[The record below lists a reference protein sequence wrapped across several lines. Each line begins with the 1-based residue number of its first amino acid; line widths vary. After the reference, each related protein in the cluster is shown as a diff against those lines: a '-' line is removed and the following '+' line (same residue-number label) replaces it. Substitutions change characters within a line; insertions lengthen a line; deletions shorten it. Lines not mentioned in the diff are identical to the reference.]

1 MTQIHRRTAESTY
14 QEWIR
19 GEGLDVIPGHHVP
32 DLRAVPVKPWG
43 RTGGLACFVHH
54 DDSDRSNDCVI
65 EEIPPGAGLTPQRH
79 LHERMV
85 YVLSGRG
92 TTTVWQDGA
101 APQSFEWQEGSL
113 FAVPLNAWYQ
123 HFNGS
128 GEVSVRLLSVTNL
141 PTVMNLFADPDFVF
155 RCPYEFTSR
164 FAGQPGYFDAEGTLE
179 GRAWESNFIPDAR
192 RFELL
197 AYEERGAGG
206 KNIQF
211 KLAGN
216 TMGAHIS
223 EFPVGTYK
231 KAHRHGPGA
240 HVVVLSGSGYSLMWK
255 EGEPIQR
262 YDWSEGSMIIPPDRT
277 FHQHF
282 NAGRTPA
289 RYLALRYTVQRDRQ
303 EHTGLPMSTVSTRL
317 GGDQIDYE
325 DEDPGIR
332 ALYQE
337 ECRRNGVEYRMRPFF
352 EPGAQSS

>member
-1 MTQIHRRTAESTY
+1 MTQIHRRMQETTY
-14 QEWIR
+14 RQWVQS
-19 GEGLDVIPGHHVP
+19 EGIDVVPGHHVP
-32 DLRAVPVKPWG
+32 DLRELELRPWA
-43 RTGGLACFVHH
+43 RTSGAACFINH
-54 DDSDRSNDCVI
+54 DDTDRSNDCVV
-65 EEIPPGAGLTPQRH
+65 EEIPPTAGLVPQRH

-92 TTTVWQDGA
+92 TTTVWQDGGT
-101 APQSFEWQEGSL
+101 PQSFEWQEGSL

-123 HFNGS
+123 HFNS
-128 GEVSVRLLSVTNL
+128 SAESAVRLLSVTNA
-141 PTVMNLFADPDFVF
+141 PAVMNMFADAEFVF
-155 RCPYEFTSR
+155 GCAYEFRHR
-164 FAGQPGYFDAEGTLE
+164 FAGDGEYFNAEGKLD

-192 RFELL
+192 KFELL
-197 AYEERGAGG
+197 DYAERGAGG

-240 HVVVLSGSGYSLMWK
+240 HVIILSGSGYSLMWK
-255 EGEPIQR
+255 EGEPVTR
-262 YDWSEGSMIIPPDRT
+262 YDWAEGSMIIPPNRT

-282 NAGRTPA
+282 NTGDSPA

-303 EHTGLPMSTVSTRL
+303 AETGLPMSSISIRL

-325 DEDPGIR
+325 DEDTNTR
-332 ALYQE
+332 RMYEE
-337 ECRRNGVEYRMRPFF
+337 ECERNGVTCQMSTYF
-352 EPGAQSS
+352 A

>member
-1 MTQIHRRTAESTY
+1 MTQLHRRMQPSTY
-14 QEWIR
+14 QQWIAA
-19 GEGLDVIPGHHVP
+19 EGIDVVPGHHVP
-32 DLRAVPVKPWG
+32 DLRALPVKPWS
-43 RTGGLACFVHH
+43 RTGGSACFINH
-54 DDSDRSNDCVI
+54 DDSDRSNDCVV
-65 EEIPPGAGLTPQRH
+65 EEIPAGGSLTAQRH

-92 TTTVWQDGA
+92 TTAVWQEGA

-113 FAVPLNAWYQ
+113 FAVPLNACYQ
-123 HFNGS
+123 HFNSS
-128 GEVSVRLLSVTNL
+128 GDTPVRLLSVTNL
-141 PTVMNLFADPDFVF
+141 PAVMNMFADPEFVF
-155 RCPYEFTSR
+155 RCPYEFTAR
-164 FAGQPGYFDAEGTLE
+164 FSGEGGYFNGEGTLE

-192 RFELL
+192 KFELL
-197 AYEERGAGG
+197 DYKERGAGG

-240 HVVVLSGSGYSLMWK
+240 HVVILNGSGYSLMWK
-255 EGEPIQR
+255 EGESPRR
-262 YDWSEGSMIIPPDRT
+262 YDWQEGSMIIPPDRA

-282 NAGRTPA
+282 NTGGTPA

-303 EHTGLPMSTVSTRL
+303 VGTGLPMSSISTRV

-325 DEDPGIR
+325 DEDPQTR
-332 ALYQE
+332 AMYEQ
-337 ECRRNGVEYRMRPFF
+337 ECRRHGVDYKMAPFF
-352 EPGAQSS
+352 AS